1 MVMRRFLAKFS
12 FYFLWSVFLSHV
24 VLASS
29 HGEELVEMIRPTS
42 IRDLAFLDE
51 TGRKESYED
60 TFHEMQAMF
69 GKKDT
74 LFGVYLLK
82 VNTVP
87 VAAHALCA
95 HNHNGCL
102 VAEGMTDVL
111 ESHQGRRYGTILR
124 MEAARLAQDAIESKR
139 IFMMNECPMTL
150 DYLYSTNEW
159 LWGENH
165 PSLKSSLNAGY
176 GVACV
181 SSHLGLAHLLF
192 PKNEAMWPDER
203 VTHLMDASAL
213 IYNAYQKGR
222 SLAYDAQGHEGI
234 PFDQNTEIVD
244 HFRYVIND
252 LNLDKDHDAI
262 SLLSCLHFLLT
273 KGEGLGA
280 RRVVEEYC
288 SALGD
293 ARAHQMVCVLRE
305 QDGPESRF
313 PGELTRYF
321 SVRMPNALNCSGLLP
336 LLERESKA

>member
-1 MVMRRFLAKFS
+1 MRHFLAKFFS
-12 FYFLWSVFLSHV
+12 CFLWSVFFAHV

-29 HGEELVEMIRPTS
+29 QAEELLDITRPTCVH
-42 IRDLAFLDE
+42 DLAFLDE

-60 TFHEMQAMF
+60 TFHETQAMF
-69 GKKDT
+69 GEKDT

-82 VNTVP
+82 VNAVP

-95 HNHNGCL
+95 HNHNGYL

-124 MEAARLAQDAIESKR
+124 MEAAKLAQSAIESKR

-181 SSHLGLAHLLF
+181 SSHLGLAHLLY
-192 PKNEAMWPDER
+192 PKNEAMWADER
-203 VTHLMDASAL
+203 VNHLMDASAL
-213 IYNAYQKGR
+213 IYKAHQKGR
-222 SLAYDAQGHEGI
+222 SLTHDVRSHEQI
-234 PFDQNTEIVD
+234 PFDQSVEIID
-244 HFRYVIND
+244 HFRCIIND
-252 LNLDKDHDAI
+252 LNLDKDHDVI
-262 SLLSCLHFLLT
+262 SLLSLLSFLLT

-288 SALGD
+288 SALDD
-293 ARAHQMVCVLRE
+293 ARAHQMVRLLCE
-305 QDGPESRF
+305 QDGPEPRF
-313 PGELTRYF
+313 PGKLTRYF
-321 SVRMPNALNCSGLLP
+321 SVRMPNALNCPGLLP